1 MMEAAVRIEG
11 LNVWYESFQALSNV
25 SLSVPVG
32 SVYAILGPSGCG
44 KSTLLRT
51 INKLILLRKGVR
63 VEGKIEV
70 LGVDIYGSPNSDGVL
85 AKVGMVFQTPNPFPH
100 LSVYDNVA
108 IGPKL
113 RGTARG
119 RELDELVKLALEKA
133 GLWEEVKDRLRKPAS
148 DLSGGQQQRLCIA
161 RALAMKPEIL
171 LMDEPTANLDP
182 LNAAKIEEL
191 VRELSRD
198 MTIII
203 VTHDAEQAKRLASH
217 GALLFMGK
225 VISNGPLS
233 LILSRSYNDILQTL
247 VNDRIAAQKAKPVPR
262 ELEARRNGRIRL
274 PWR

>member
-11 LNVWYESFQALSNV
+11 LNVWYGSFKALSDV
-25 SLSVPVG
+25 SLLVPTG
-32 SVYAILGPSGCG
+32 TVYAILGPSGCG

-51 INKLILLRKGVR
+51 INKLILLRRGVR
-63 VEGKIEV
+63 VEGEVEV
-70 LGVDIYGSPNSDGVL
+70 LGVDVYNSSNADGVL
-85 AKVGMVFQTPNPFPH
+85 SKVGMVFQTPNPFPH

-119 RELDELVKLALEKA
+119 RELDKLVRWALEKA

-148 DLSGGQQQRLCIA
+148 ELSGGQQQRLCIA
-161 RALAMKPEIL
+161 RALAMKPSLL

-191 VRELSRD
+191 VKELSREI
-198 MTIII
+198 TIII

-217 GALLFMGK
+217 GALLFMGR
-225 VISNGPLS
+225 VISEGPIS
-233 LILSRSYNDILQTL
+233 SILSESYNDILQKL
-247 VNDRIAAQKAKPVPR
+247 VNDRLAAREAKQ
-262 ELEARRNGRIRL
+262 AA
-274 PWR
+274 